1 MPTSS
6 VGAISSLRPPTRRQS
21 GSKRRRRGV
30 TLIELLIVMTL
41 IALVVGVSYP
51 SAAAGIEALHL
62 RSVADSVT
70 GLLNTSVDRA
80 ARRQQVIEI
89 WISPK
94 DNLVIARSPDL
105 AFSRKLEIPE
115 PLKITAV
122 LPPAL
127 VSPDE
132 PRRFLLYPGGAAP
145 GIGVEISDRAGRKRL
160 VSMDPFRGLPAA
172 PVTETTAPSGVREL
186 H

>member
-6 VGAISSLRPPTRRQS
+6 VGAINKQ
-21 GSKRRRRGV
+21 RGV

-41 IALVVGVSYP
+41 IALVAGVSYP
-51 SAAAGIEALHL
+51 SAAAGIESLRL

-70 GLLNTSVDRA
+70 GLLNTAVDRA

-94 DNLVIARSPDL
+94 DNLLIARSPDL
-105 AFSRKLEIPE
+105 AFSRRLEIPE

-122 LPPAL
+122 LPPAP

-132 PRRFLLYPGGAAP
+132 PRRFLLYPGAPAP
-145 GIGVEISDRAGRKRL
+145 GMGVEISDRAGRKRL
-160 VSMDPFRGLPAA
+160 VSMDPFRGVPTAPA
-172 PVTETTAPSGVREL
+172 TESPAPSGIREL